1 MNYPKLKLFF
11 LIRLNKGIRY
21 KKLNYR
27 KMILLNFYNIY
38 HIITNPD
45 LYIYDKF
52 LVKNDNINKNYEYNK
67 SIILNKKF
75 SIYRFDNFFI
85 NDKFIMIKLINLDIF
100 KFINF
105 INPVFLNKLIYLFKK
120 ILFIYTIF
128 LSHEIYDK
136 YIILS
141 KKLRKIKFRHLISI
155 HYKYQNTQFK
165 FITYIYK
172 YYFKKYSC
180 FIFLNHFLI
189 NYGFLSFYCL
199 EDNVY
204 IINYI
209 KKKILLY
216 RIINIFISRHVK
228 TQFDKLFNYIDV
240 DPHKANSF
248 KNPALQKMWNIN
260 YIRYKKKKT
269 PIHSPIYSN
278 IFRGYNYENKINNI
292 KSFDK
297 NIPISKNSYK
307 VKINWDFIFF
317 WKAIIKWSFI
327 RFYSIISYI
336 DDEDLLKLLYN
347 YKYSLD

>member
-248 KNPALQKMWNIN
+248 KNPALQKM
-260 YIRYKKKKT
+260 
-269 PIHSPIYSN
+269 
-278 IFRGYNYENKINNI
+278 
-292 KSFDK
+292 
-297 NIPISKNSYK
+297 
-307 VKINWDFIFF
+307 
-317 WKAIIKWSFI
+317 
-327 RFYSIISYI
+327 
-336 DDEDLLKLLYN
+336 
-347 YKYSLD
+347 